1 MNTEE
6 ALQFLRENQPLAPDD
21 QLDDRI
27 KTFEEVR
34 QFFEE
39 HIDPRCLELLL
50 NAFGDGSG
58 FGVYGLVEDTIRMY
72 PPELVVPILQRTLRS
87 PIKSIRYWNAQ
98 IAESFPHESLVE
110 PLARMLEEEDP
121 DLRWAAATALWPYD
135 TPEKQKNL
143 RDHLQ
148 HEADEEIRD
157 MIVEYLSEA

>member
-6 ALQFLRENQPLAPDD
+6 ALQFLRENQPLPPDD

-58 FGVYGLVEDTIRMY
+58 FGVYQLVEDTIRMY
-72 PPELVVPILQRTLRS
+72 PPDLVVPILQRTLCS
-87 PIKSIRYWNAQ
+87 PSHSVRYWNAQ
-98 IAESFPHESLVE
+98 VAEYFSHESLVE

-135 TPEKQKNL
+135 TPEKQTIL
-143 RDHLQ
+143 REHLQ
-148 HEADEEIRD
+148 HETDEELRGVILED
-157 MIVEYLSEA
+157 LGET